1 MQPTPNLLSIQAL
14 EKLLQQQP
22 QPIHATIHAQ
32 ITNHRLAQTKN
43 QKNYLNITL
52 ADSTSTCEIKIWN
65 DQPAYESLSPHPK
78 GAFFAFTAYWSLNSY
93 GLNYDQLTIAPLT
106 PEQIE
111 TLLIGPREQLEKIEH
126 DYNTLCDFISEIN
139 DPRLR
144 RLCEEFLTEY
154 EEPFRRAAAA
164 RDFHHAHRGGLI
176 EHIAQMMRAAIALSQ
191 VYPQA
196 NRDLLIAGVLFHDV
210 GKLWEND
217 YEKQGFTMPYTLTG
231 ELLGH
236 ITVGIEFVNRLWKSL
251 EDDPD
256 FQIEGTPSLDL
267 TRRHLLHLI
276 ASHHGQREFGAPVT
290 PRTPEAWIL
299 HYVDNLDARIEM
311 LHSAYQENALLAPH
325 IYEPRRPLEGRPV
338 QPLPP
343 WKPA

>member
-1 MQPTPNLLSIQAL
+1 MQPAPLSIQSL
-14 EKLLQQQP
+14 LKSLQQEP
-22 QPIHATIHAQ
+22 QPIHATIHVQ
-32 ITNHRLAQTKN
+32 ITALRLAQTKT
-43 QKNYLNITL
+43 QKNYLSLTI
-52 ADSTSTCEIKIWN
+52 ADDTSTQEIKIWN
-65 DQPAYESLSPHPK
+65 DQPAYSSLASQKK
-78 GAFFAFTAYWSLNSY
+78 GSFLALTAHWSLNNY
-93 GLNYDQLTIAPLT
+93 GLNQDQLTFTPLNPEQIQT
-106 PEQIE
+106 LLIGSPEQIE
-111 TLLIGPREQLEKIEH
+111 KIETN
-126 DYNTLCDFISEIN
+126 YNAICDFVSEIN
-139 DPRLR
+139 DPRLH

-164 RDFHHAHRGGLI
+164 RDYHHARRGGLV
-176 EHIAQMMRAAIALSQ
+176 EHVAQMMRAAVALSH
-191 VYPQA
+191 VYPQT

-256 FQIEGTPSLDL
+256 FQLEGTPSPDL

-299 HYVDNLDARIEM
+299 HYIDNLDTRVEM
-311 LHSAYQENALLAPH
+311 LLSAYQENPLLAPH